1 MGRFANVGESYSHS
15 VTLDAAAIRAFATAC
30 GDFNPLHHDEA
41 AAARSRFGRPIA
53 SGPHTASL
61 LLGLSATWFAQ
72 RGTPLGLDYTS
83 VKFRKAVFAGDTR
96 ALRRSVIAVHRK
108 ESLRG
113 ELISLDGEIRNQHG
127 EPVLTSNGL
136 LLVADAP

>member
-1 MGRFANVGESYSHS
+1 MGRFARVGERYEHR

-41 AAARSRFGRPIA
+41 AAARSRFGRLIA

-72 RGTPLGLDYTS
+72 RGTPLGLDYTI
-83 VKFRKAVFAGDTR
+83 KFRKAALAGDTLT
-96 ALRRSVIAVHRK
+96 LRWTVTAVRWK
-108 ESLRG
+108 ESLHG
-113 ELISLDGEIRNQHG
+113 ELVSLEGEIRNQHD
-127 EPVLTSNGL
+127 EPVVTSNGL
-136 LLVADAP
+136 LLVTDAP

>member
-1 MGRFANVGESYSHS
+1 MGRFAVVGETYTHT

-41 AAARSRFGRPIA
+41 AAARSRFGRLIA

-72 RGTPLGLDYTS
+72 RGTPLGLDYTI
-83 VKFRKAVFAGDTR
+83 KFRRAALAGDTLT
-96 ALRRSVIAVHRK
+96 LRWTVIAVHWK

-113 ELISLDGEIRNQHG
+113 ELVTLEGEIRNQHG
-127 EPVLTSNGL
+127 EPVLTATGL
-136 LLVADAP
+136 LLVTAAP

>member
-1 MGRFANVGESYSHS
+1 MGRFANVGESHSRS

-30 GDFNPLHHDEA
+30 GDFNPLHHDAA
-41 AAARSRFGRPIA
+41 AAARSRFGRLIA

-72 RGTPLGLDYTS
+72 RGTPLGLDYTIR
-83 VKFRKAVFAGDTR
+83 FRKAVCAGDTLT
-96 ALRRSVIAVHRK
+96 LRWTVVAVHWK

-113 ELISLDGEIRNQHG
+113 ELVTLDGEIRNQHD
-127 EPVLTSNGL
+127 ECVLTSNGL
-136 LLVADAP
+136 LLVTDAP